1 MKFVAKIFFLAL
13 ITVSI
18 TLSQSISSRINKVIK
33 DKFFDTCLVA
43 IQIEDLSSDKTLFKK
58 NEKMLLRPASNLK
71 IITSTAGL
79 INLGEDYQFTTNLYY
94 DGFISNDTLFGNI
107 FVEGGCDPDFTTED
121 FYSFVEALKNL
132 NIKFIAGNLYGD
144 TSFKD
149 SLYWGKGWMWDDDP
163 SSDAPRLSALNLN
176 DNCVELFFGNGQIE
190 ISPRTKYVDL
200 FINDDDTSFTVDRDW
215 LNNTNKIII
224 RGKPDSNAYFNVN
237 ITNPEK
243 YFLTVFREV
252 LDSNNIKISGKN
264 ELKNIPADVV
274 YITSVNRKYSEVIV
288 NLNKNSDNLSAEMT
302 LYAIAKK
309 YFGRPAT
316 AENGIKVIK
325 QLIDSIGFQSDNYRI
340 VDGSG
345 VSHYN
350 VVSAEFLSGLLKYVY
365 KNYPE
370 KFKLLYNSFP
380 IAGVDG
386 TLENRM
392 KVSKAYNNVH
402 AKTGTLTGVSCIS
415 GYVTTKKSHIL
426 AFSIMM
432 QNFIGSAK
440 RVRDFQD
447 KILEILAETK

>member
-1 MKFVAKIFFLAL
+1 MKFVAKIISFTLL
-13 ITVSI
+13 TISL
-18 TLSQSISSRINKVIK
+18 TLSQSISSRINKVISN
-33 DKFFDTCLVA
+33 KFFDSCLIA
-43 IQIEDLSSDKTLFKK
+43 IQVEDLTTNKTLFKK

-71 IITSTAGL
+71 IITSAAGL
-79 INLGEDYQFTTNLYY
+79 IYLGEDYQFTTNLYY

-107 FVEGGCDPDFTTED
+107 FVEGGCDPDFTTQD
-121 FYSFVEALKNL
+121 FYVFVEALKKL
-132 NIKFIAGNLYGD
+132 NIKFITGNLYGD

-176 DNCVELFFGNGQIE
+176 DNCVELFFSNGQIE
-190 ISPRTKYVDL
+190 ISPRTKFVDL
-200 FINDDDTSFTVDRDW
+200 LIYDDDTSFTVDRDW

-224 RGKPDSNAYFNVN
+224 RGKPESYAYFKVN

-243 YFLTVFREV
+243 YFLTVFKEV
-252 LDSNNIKISGKN
+252 LDSNNIKVFGEN
-264 ELKNIPADVV
+264 ELKEIPADIF
-274 YITSVNRKYSEVIV
+274 YITSVNRKYFDVIV

-302 LYAIAKK
+302 LYAIAEK

-325 QLIDSIGFQSDNYRI
+325 QLIDSIGLQSNNYRI

-350 VVSAEFLSGLLKYVY
+350 VISTELLAKLLKYIY
-365 KNYPE
+365 KNHPE
-370 KFKLLYNSFP
+370 KFKVLYDSFP

-392 KVSKAYNNVH
+392 KVSSAYNNVQ

-415 GYVTTKKSHIL
+415 GYVTTRRNHIL
-426 AFSIMM
+426 AFSVMM
-432 QNFIGSAK
+432 QNFVGSAK
-440 RVRDFQD
+440 RVRDLQD
-447 KILEILAETK
+447 KILEILAEAK